1 VQKRVLF
8 VDDEPAIRC
17 IFEMLAPFLGEQTRI
32 STAGS
37 GREAL
42 KLMSETRFDVI
53 VSDLTMP
60 EMSGVELLS
69 RVAEVSPSTARVVLS
84 GDVDELTV
92 SKCLLAA
99 HRYFTKPFDPITLT
113 KAIQSLGRAVDAAP
127 RSEIRE
133 LVGKLDA
140 LPTPSETYLQ
150 LMKVLNSPDKSLEE
164 IAQIVEADPS
174 LATKVLQA
182 VNSAMFGAGRQIAS
196 IFEAVQLIGLQV
208 LRALVLTIHV
218 FDFYQNLRLKNEVKQ
233 LWAHSAE
240 VARHA
245 RQICSDRH
253 WPAEVMEQSF
263 LSGLLHD
270 VGRLILAATPEA
282 TRSNLF
288 PQYKFYREG
297 EAECMV
303 SRLIEAEAA
312 AYLLSLW
319 GLPETVIETV
329 RDHAAG
335 TLMPVESME
344 VPSPAVALA
353 LAHEMDSPQKTEKP
367 KRSTIRSILLI
378 TKNAVL
384 ATAIGI
390 QCRRTDQ
397 FYMTAGTLREAF
409 QTFHDLHFD
418 IALVDPEIFP
428 YPADQVE
435 GHLRQV
441 NANTNIRVLSSS
453 TAPASEYLDL
463 FEGEV
468 VAHR

>member
-8 VDDEPAIRC
+8 VDDEPAIRG
-17 IFEMLAPFLGEQTRI
+17 IFEMLTPFLGEQTSI
-32 STAGS
+32 VTAAS

-42 KLMSETRFDVI
+42 KLIAETRFHVI

-113 KAIQSLGRAVDAAP
+113 KAIQALGRAVDAAP
-127 RSEIRE
+127 RAEIRE

-182 VNSAMFGAGRQIAS
+182 VNSAMFGAGRQISS
-196 IFEAVQLIGLQV
+196 IFEAVQLIGMQV

-218 FDFYQNLRLKNEVKQ
+218 FDFYQNSRLKNEVKQ

-240 VARHA
+240 VARQA
-245 RQICSDRH
+245 RQICADRR
-253 WPAEVMEQSF
+253 WRADVVEEAF

-282 TRSNLF
+282 TRSQLF
-288 PQYKFYREG
+288 PKYQFFREG
-297 EAECMV
+297 EADCPV
-303 SRLIEAEAA
+303 SRLVEAEAA

-319 GLPETVIETV
+319 GLPEAVIETV
-329 RDHAAG
+329 RDFAAG
-335 TLMPVESME
+335 TPKPMESIE
-344 VPSPAVALA
+344 EPSPAVALS
-353 LAHEMDSPQKTEKP
+353 LAHEKESPEKQKTE
-367 KRSTIRSILLI
+367 RSTIRSILLI
-378 TKNAVL
+378 SKNPVL
-384 ATAIGI
+384 ATAVGI

-397 FYMTAGTLREAF
+397 FYMTAPSLREAF
-409 QTFHDLHFD
+409 QTIHDLHFD
-418 IALVDPEIFP
+418 IALVDPELFP
-428 YPADQVE
+428 YPPEQIE

-468 VAHR
+468 VEAA